1 MTNFIFHQSFF
12 EYYMKFKIW
21 FHTIRIF
28 KQMKKTTEKVEDI
41 NEKFIYNI
49 NENEKVYILLT
60 QQYLINSAN

>member
-1 MTNFIFHQSFF
+1 
-12 EYYMKFKIW
+12 MKFKIW